1 MIGMPADG
9 TAISCRIV
17 MAIGNG
23 VMQSNNPI
31 LDNGGLLQ
39 PMEDWTRGVLKS
51 IKAQQEK

>member
-1 MIGMPADG
+1 MIGIPAGG
-9 TAISCRIV
+9 TATSCRIV

-23 VMQSNNPI
+23 VVQSNNLI
-31 LDNGGLLQ
+31 LDNGGSLQ